1 MVEIRAVRT
10 EDVPAVVEL
19 VTQTLTEF
27 GLEFGKGSA
36 TDDSVRELPASY
48 EAAGGAFWV
57 AYDGEQLLG
66 TCGVMALSPT
76 MFELRKMYLRAAARG
91 TGLGRRLLDVAVA
104 WTRGRGGTHLV
115 LDTAEQMTAAIRFYE
130 SHGFERDDRYI
141 TGARCSRGYVR
152 RL

>member
-1 MVEIRAVRT
+1 MIEIRAVRHQ
-10 EDVPAVVEL
+10 DVPAVVEL
-19 VTQTLTEF
+19 VRQTLTEF
-27 GLEFGKGSA
+27 GLEFGKGSS

-48 EAAGGAFWV
+48 ESAGGEFWV
-57 AYDGEQLLG
+57 AYDGDQLIG
-66 TCGVMALSPT
+66 TCGVMKLSPT

-91 TGLGRRLLDVAVA
+91 TGLGRRLLDLVVA
-104 WTRGRGGTHLV
+104 WSREHGGTHLV

-130 SHGFERDDRYI
+130 SNGFERDDRYI